1 MDKIKKLLNRETIA
15 YLIFGV
21 LTTAV
26 NIAAFWI
33 LCDLCGI
40 TELVSNVI
48 AWAVSVAFAYVTNRG
63 IVFQSTARGSK
74 AVLREAALFVGA
86 RVLSL
91 GLDEAGMA
99 VCLYVFHWHKMIAK
113 IFMNVLVV
121 IFNYIASKLLI
132 FRAPDKT
139 NH

>member
-1 MDKIKKLLNRETIA
+1 MDKLKKMLNRETVA

-21 LTTAV
+21 LTTLV
-26 NIAAFWI
+26 NIAAFAL
-33 LCDLCGI
+33 LCDVCHI
-40 TELVSNVI
+40 PELIANAI

-63 IVFQSTARGSK
+63 IVFRSNTRG
-74 AVLREAALFVGA
+74 AGPLLREIGLFIGA

-99 VCLYVFHWHKMIAK
+99 VCLYILHWHRMAAK
-113 IFMNVLVV
+113 IFMNILVV

-132 FRAPDKT
+132 FRSNKEES
-139 NH
+139 